1 MTIEATQPTRPGE
14 WVDTGVAL
22 ADIPAD
28 AYRMRIPTD
37 RYTSPDIQAQ
47 EREKIWLRVWQ
58 VAGRV
63 DDIPAVGDWKEY
75 KIFDQSFVLVRGKD
89 EKIRGFVNACRHRGN
104 VLCTGR
110 GNAKRGILCQYH
122 LWSYDLDG
130 ALKGILR
137 EGSQG
142 DIGKDDLSLVPVS
155 VETFAGFIFVNPD
168 PDAAPLAEFL
178 GEGLP
183 ELLAPYRLDEMVTVL
198 DVRESVNCN
207 WKVVM
212 DAFEEGYHIN
222 GIHPELLRV
231 IMIDPKTVRY
241 RFFENHSVSV
251 APFDVANADK
261 FSAEEQVEGIHG
273 LPETFPSVAMVLP
286 RFDEL
291 VAGFRGADDALSFP
305 EGVTA
310 RTLLQQATRD
320 TLTGMGLDVSG
331 LTDAQMSDNHGWVLF
346 PNFFMTIRAGEAT
359 TIMATP
365 HPDGDPNKCVWHISS
380 FMWLPQE
387 QRDVY
392 RAKPVEVEEPGSF
405 KYFLALQQDYEQM
418 PRQQRGL
425 RSDGLDYMALVKE
438 EIVIAHYH
446 SVVDRYLAAG
456 TNS

>member
-1 MTIEATQPTRPGE
+1 MGRYRSRAGRYPRGR
-14 WVDTGVAL
+14 L
-22 ADIPAD
+22 SHADP
-28 AYRMRIPTD
+28 D
-37 RYTSPDIQAQ
+37 RSVHLPDIQAQ
-47 EREKIWLRVWQ
+47 EREKIWLKVWQ

-63 DDIPAVGDWKEY
+63 ADIPAVGDWKEY
-75 KIFDQSFVLVRGKD
+75 KIFDQSFVIIRGKD
-89 EKIRGFVNACRHRGN
+89 DRIRGFVNACRHRGN
-104 VLCTGR
+104 VLCTGS

-137 EGSQG
+137 EGAQG
-142 DIGKDDLSLVPVS
+142 DIGKDNLSLVPVS
-155 VETFAGFIFVNPD
+155 VDTFAGFIFLNPD

-212 DAFEEGYHIN
+212 DAFEEGYHIS

-231 IMIDPKTVRY
+231 IMIDPTTVRY

-261 FSAEEQVEGIHG
+261 YSAEEQVEGIHG
-273 LPETFPSVAMVLP
+273 LPETFPTVAMVLP

-291 VAGFRGADDALSFP
+291 VGGYRSDDEPLRFP
-305 EGVTA
+305 DGVTA

-320 TLTGMGLDVSG
+320 TLTGMGLDVSR

-365 HPDGDPNKCVWHISS
+365 TPTVTPTSASGTSAASCGCPRNTAMCIERNRSRSRSPAASNTSWRCNRTTNRCRASS
-380 FMWLPQE
+380 
-387 QRDVY
+387 
-392 RAKPVEVEEPGSF
+392 
-405 KYFLALQQDYEQM
+405 
-418 PRQQRGL
+418 
-425 RSDGLDYMALVKE
+425 
-438 EIVIAHYH
+438 
-446 SVVDRYLAAG
+446 AACAA
-456 TNS
+456 TVSTSWPW